1 MQTNIQNVICSL
13 IFLLKICSELKA
25 FCSLVITIFC
35 LLAGVLIVT
44 TPQDVALI
52 DARRGVTM
60 FSKVE
65 VPV

>member
-1 MQTNIQNVICSL
+1 M
-13 IFLLKICSELKA
+13 FLFQRFPSPDLFGFKCFLFIRYKC
-25 FCSLVITIFC
+25 ITIFC

-52 DARRGVTM
+52 DARRGVAM